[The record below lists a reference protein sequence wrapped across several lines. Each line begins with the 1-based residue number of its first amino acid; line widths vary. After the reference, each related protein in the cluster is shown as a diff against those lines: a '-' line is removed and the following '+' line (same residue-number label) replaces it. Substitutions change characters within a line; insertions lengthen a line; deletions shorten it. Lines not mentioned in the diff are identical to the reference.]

1 MSWEHAE
8 RIDVKL
14 LRRILA
20 RLDALVLF
28 LMGRNARSATL
39 FFEDSKGQRFM
50 DVTVHLTDA
59 PLKAFLAEFDGPNG
73 TGNQVPG
80 IGPTSYTSSDP
91 TVATVDP
98 VSGNLVYIKAGQTT
112 IVGLNAGNQLT
123 NSGVLSIISGIAQS
137 AVLQFLAQTTPAAAA
152 AAAK

>member
-1 MSWEHAE
+1 MSVERHEHPDTHLLRDIRDLLRQLVRCRCHSRSA
-8 RIDVKL
+8 KL
-14 LRRILA
+14 LF
-20 RLDALVLF
+20 V
-28 LMGRNARSATL
+28 N
-39 FFEDSKGQRFM
+39 SKGEEFM

-59 PLKAFLAEFDGPNG
+59 PLRAFLAEFDGPAG

-98 VSGNLVYIKAGQTT
+98 VSGNLKYLKAGSTT

-123 NSGVLSIISGIAQS
+123 ASGVLSVISGIAQS
-137 AVLQFLAQTTPAAAA
+137 AVLQFLAQLAPAAAA
-152 AAAK
+152 K